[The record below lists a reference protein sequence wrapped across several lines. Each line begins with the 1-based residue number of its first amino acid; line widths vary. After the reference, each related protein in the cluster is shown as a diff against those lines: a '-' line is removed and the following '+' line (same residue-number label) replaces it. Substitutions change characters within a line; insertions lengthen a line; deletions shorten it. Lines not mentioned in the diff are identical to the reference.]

1 MGSAQQSINVLSNQL
16 VYREAAAE
24 REPLSSI
31 STPPPPPP
39 TSLPPLF
46 LLKGNIASCKES
58 YVAKRNLKRC

>member
-39 TSLPPLF
+39 SLPPLY
-46 LLKGNIASCKES
+46 LLKRNIASCKES

>member
-39 TSLPPLF
+39 HFPSAPLS
-46 LLKGNIASCKES
+46 A
-58 YVAKRNLKRC
+58 

>member
-31 STPPPPPP
+31 STPPPPP
-39 TSLPPLF
+39 LPFRPSICLSGI
-46 LLKGNIASCKES
+46 LLH
-58 YVAKRNLKRC
+58 AKKATLQSVI

>member
-24 REPLSSI
+24 REPFSSI
-31 STPPPPPP
+31 STPPPP
-39 TSLPPLF
+39 SLPPLF
-46 LLKGNIASCKES
+46 LLKRKIVSCKES

>member
-39 TSLPPLF
+39 FPSAPLS
-46 LLKGNIASCKES
+46 A
-58 YVAKRNLKRC
+58 

>member
-31 STPPPPPP
+31 STPPP
-39 TSLPPLF
+39 LPPLPF
-46 LLKGNIASCKES
+46 RPSFCLRGILLH
-58 YVAKRNLKRC
+58 AKKATLQSVI

>member
-39 TSLPPLF
+39 LPFRPSICLSGI
-46 LLKGNIASCKES
+46 LLH
-58 YVAKRNLKRC
+58 AKKATLQSVI